1 MKKVIVSL
9 MLAMGFMTASAQ
21 EQQPQ
26 TETVFNPHWFV
37 QVQGGAQYTLGE
49 ISFGDL
55 ISPNV
60 QVSGGYNFS
69 ELFGLRLSVNA
80 WQSKAGGTYNIFN
93 YEGDGYEYSWKW
105 NYINPNVDAILN
117 ISNLI
122 AGYNPNRLFN
132 VSAFVGVGANI
143 AFNNGEAKD
152 VRAQI
157 ISNYGNAPAQ
167 SQAVLAKY
175 WEGTKTFFTGRAGI
189 MGDFRITDNW
199 SVGLELNATVLAD
212 SYNSKDASTGDWY
225 FNGLIGVKYAFGK
238 TNTTREK
245 APCCEPEIRYVEKIV
260 EKIVEKEVPVEVVK
274 EVVVEPIRRDVFFA
288 LNSTKVTDAEMVKI
302 KEIADYLKANPNAKV
317 SVLAHADK
325 GTGTASINKRISEK
339 RAKVVTDYLINKFG
353 ISTDRISS
361 EAFGDIE
368 QPFSDN
374 SMNRVCI
381 CIAK

>member
-26 TETVFNPHWFV
+26 TENVFNPHWFV

-49 ISFGDL
+49 LSFGDL

-60 QVSGGYNFS
+60 QVSGGYNFTK
-69 ELFGLRLSVNA
+69 LFGLRLSVNA

-93 YEGDGYEYSWKW
+93 YEGEGYEYSWKW
-105 NYINPNVDAILN
+105 NYINPNLDATLN

-122 AGYNPNRLFN
+122 AGYNPNRIFN
-132 VSAFVGVGANI
+132 VSAFVGLGANI
-143 AFNNGEAKD
+143 AFNNQEAKD
-152 VRAQI
+152 VRKQI
-157 ISNYGNAPAQ
+157 ISNYGNSPAQ

-212 SYNSKDASTGDWY
+212 SYNSKKASTGDWY
-225 FNGLIGVKYAFGK
+225 FNALFGVKYAFGK
-238 TNTTREK
+238 TNITREK
-245 APCCEPEIRYVEKIV
+245 APCCEPEIRYVEKVV
-260 EKIVEKEVPVEVVK
+260 EKVVEKEVPVEVVK

-288 LNSTKVTDAEMVKI
+288 LNSAKVTDEEMVKI
-302 KEIADYLKANPNAKV
+302 KEVADYLKANPKAKV

-325 GTGTASINKRISEK
+325 GTGNATVNKRISEK
-339 RAKVVTDYLINKFG
+339 RAKAVSEFLINKFG
-353 ISTDRISS
+353 ISADRISS
-361 EAFGDIE
+361 EAFGDLE
-368 QPFSDN
+368 QPFFEN
-374 SMNRVCI
+374 TLNRVCI